1 MIKNVVIGL
10 VGVNLDNRGK
20 SDKRWEA
27 WRPTISLF
35 QHDDLLV
42 DKFVLLYQK
51 RQQGLV
57 QQLKEDIAMLSPET
71 EVVLQKVTMRDPW
84 DFQDVYSDLLDVAEG
99 YDFDVEKENYYVHI
113 TTGTHVAQICW
124 FLLTESNY
132 IPAKL
137 IQTSPPSR
145 KKGEDAGTYQVIDL
159 DLSKYAQIASR
170 FESRAH
176 VATSFLK
183 SGIETLNAD
192 FNAMI
197 EQLEK
202 VSIRSADPI
211 LLMGPTGA
219 GKTQLASR
227 IYQLKKQE
235 AQLNGKFVVVNCA
248 TLRGDNAMSALF
260 GHKRG
265 SFTGAVNDRAGL
277 LMEANDGLLFLDEI
291 GELSL
296 DEQAMLLRAIEK
308 GRFLPLGSDNEV
320 ESSFQVIAGTNRDLG
335 ESVRK
340 GEFREDLLARINLWT
355 YTIPSLAERK
365 EDIEPN
371 IHYELA
377 SYAARSGD
385 KIVFTK
391 SAFKKYLQFAHSS
404 QATWNANFRDLNA
417 SITRMATLS
426 ESGRIND
433 DLVADEMKRLQA
445 QWHGV
450 AVRSNDVEML
460 SKLFDADELEAM
472 DLFDQLQLSAVL
484 AVVSKHPN
492 LASAGREL
500 FAVSRLE
507 KAKPNDSHR
516 LRQYLKKF
524 GLGFDQL
531 RKVNE
536 V

>member
-20 SDKRWEA
+20 GEKRWES
-27 WRPTISLF
+27 WRPSISIF
-35 QHDDLLV
+35 QHEDFLV
-42 DKFVLLYQK
+42 NRFILLYQK
-51 RQQGLV
+51 RQQKLV
-57 QQLKEDIAMLSPET
+57 EQIKEDIEVISPET
-71 EVVLQKVTMRDPW
+71 EFELHKVTMRDPW
-84 DFQDVYSDLLDVAEG
+84 DFQDVYGDLLDFADGLE
-99 YDFDVEKENYYVHI
+99 FDIEKEDYYVHI

-124 FLLTESNY
+124 FLLTESNH

-137 IQTSPPSR
+137 LQTSPPKR
-145 KKGEDAGTYQVIDL
+145 FKNDQVGTYHVIDL
-159 DLSKYAQIASR
+159 DLSKYDQIASR
-170 FESRAH
+170 FESRSH

-183 SGIETLNAD
+183 SGIETLNLA

-197 EQLEK
+197 DQLEK
-202 VSIRSADPI
+202 VSIRSSDPI

-227 IYQLKKQE
+227 IYELKKQE
-235 AQLNGKFVVVNCA
+235 ARLTGKFVVVNCA

-265 SFTGAVNDRAGL
+265 SFTGAVNDRPGL
-277 LMEANDGLLFLDEI
+277 LLEANEGLLFLDEI
-291 GELSL
+291 GELSF

-308 GRFLPLGSDNEV
+308 GRFLPLGFDQEV
-320 ESSFQVIAGTNRDLG
+320 ESHFQVIAGTNRDLG

-371 IHYELA
+371 IQYELA
-377 SYAARSGD
+377 RFTAQSGD
-385 KIVFTK
+385 KIAFTK
-391 SAFKKYLQFAHSS
+391 SAFKQYLKFALSP
-404 QATWNANFRDLNA
+404 QASWNANFRDLNA
-417 SITRMATLS
+417 SIKRMATLADN
-426 ESGRIND
+426 GRIND
-433 DLVADEMKRLQA
+433 ELVKEEIVRLRR
-445 QWHGV
+445 QWHSV
-450 AVRSNDVEML
+450 TVKQESSELLN
-460 SKLFDADELEAM
+460 KLFTSHELESM

-484 AVVSKHPN
+484 DVVAKHPN

-507 KAKPNDSHR
+507 KAKVNDSHR
-516 LRQYLKKF
+516 IRQYLKKF
-524 GLGFDQL
+524 GLKHQDI
-531 RKVNE
+531 KS
-536 V
+536 